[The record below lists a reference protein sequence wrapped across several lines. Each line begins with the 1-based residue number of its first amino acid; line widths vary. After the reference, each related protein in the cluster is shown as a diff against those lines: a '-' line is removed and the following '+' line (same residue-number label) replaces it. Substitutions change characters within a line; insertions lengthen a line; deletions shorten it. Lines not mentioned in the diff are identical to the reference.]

1 MFFNSLINDNLAAM
15 KTVLVTGSN
24 GLLGQKITE
33 KVLAD
38 KSVNLIAT
46 NRGQNKYPVLEG
58 YIYETMDILDAE
70 QVQFVLKKYK
80 PEALIHTAAMTNV
93 DMCHEHKEACWQLN
107 VEATKYL
114 ASLCERMG
122 IHFIYVSTDFVF
134 DGLNG
139 PYQED
144 DEPKPV
150 SFYGESKLEGE
161 RIVQQMKGNWA
172 IVRTILVYGILKD
185 MSRSNIVL
193 WAKGALEKGLPIQ
206 VVNDQWRMPTLAED
220 LAAACLL
227 AVKHKAKGIYH
238 ISGRDMMSIVEL
250 VRRVADFWNLDKT
263 LITEVSSDSLGQEA
277 RRPKKTGFILDKAM
291 TDLNYQPH
299 SFEEGLA
306 LVSRQLAVS
315 VNRLNN

>member
-1 MFFNSLINDNLAAM
+1 MFFNSLINDKLAIM

-33 KVLAD
+33 QIFVN

-46 NRGQNKYPVLEG
+46 NRGQNKNPLKEG
-58 YIYETMDILDAE
+58 YLYEQMDILDTE
-70 QVQFVLKKYK
+70 QVGNVLEKYK
-80 PEALIHTAAMTNV
+80 PDALIHTAAMTNV
-93 DMCHEHKEACWQLN
+93 DLCHEQNEGCWDLN
-107 VEATKYL
+107 VKATAFL
-114 ASLCERMG
+114 ASLCEKLG
-122 IHFIYVSTDFVF
+122 IHFIYVSTDFVY

-161 RIVQQMKGNWA
+161 RITLQMKGDWT
-172 IVRTILVYGILKD
+172 IVRTSLVYGILQD

-193 WAKGALEKGLPIQ
+193 WAKGALEKGAPIH
-206 VVNDQWRMPTLAED
+206 VVNDQWRMPTLVED
-220 LAAACLL
+220 LAKACLL
-227 AVKHKAKGIYH
+227 IVEHQAKGIYH
-238 ISGRDMMSIVEL
+238 ISGKDMMSIAEL
-250 VRRVADFWNLDKT
+250 VGRVARFWNLDER
-263 LITEVSSDSLGQEA
+263 LINEVSSDTLAQEA
-277 RRPKKTGFILDKAM
+277 KRPLKTGFILDKAM

-306 LVSRQLAVS
+306 LVRKQL
-315 VNRLNN
+315 R